1 MCIRDSFIELDANS
15 KLGSNI
21 IPGDPCQQ
29 PSENGKLLLEL
40 LEQHPNLTLLN
51 KTNLC
56 EGTITRSRTAN
67 NMLEESVIDFVMI
80 SDDLI
85 PLVQS
90 MLIYED
96 RKHSLTRFRKLKH

>member
-1 MCIRDSFIELDANS
+1 MSGCSIFIEFDANS

-21 IPGDPCQQ
+21 IPGDPCQS

-56 EGTITRSRTAN
+56 EGIITRSRTAN
-67 NMLEESVIDFVMI
+67 DVVEKSVIDFVLI
-80 SDDLI
+80 SDDMI
-85 PLVQS
+85 PLIQS
-90 MLIYED
+90 MIWQLM
-96 RKHSLTRFRKLKH
+96 KCHG